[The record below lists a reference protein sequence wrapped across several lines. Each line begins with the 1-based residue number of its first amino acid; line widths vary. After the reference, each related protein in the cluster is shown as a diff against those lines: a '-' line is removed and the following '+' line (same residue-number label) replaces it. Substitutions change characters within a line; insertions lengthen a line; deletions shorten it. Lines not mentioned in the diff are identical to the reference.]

1 MGVMEE
7 NKNFNPFYDSDF
19 CISHEDSD
27 DRRLLVELPEDELLR
42 LKNEIDVVLGMYAKN
57 KGVMLAVDSP
67 LEPSS
72 GVVNNKKETLVINMF
87 AGPGAGKTTCAWE
100 IASKLK
106 KLGYVTEYVGEYAK
120 ELVWD
125 GRVDLLEGTAVKQKA
140 VYDEQKRRIDRL
152 LGKVDFVV
160 TDSPPILSMV
170 YLKESAPDFEKQMVE
185 DFHKYHTFN
194 IFIERSVHY
203 EKEGRLQTLEEA
215 KALDMGVKS
224 FLKEHNIYYGTYR
237 HHTVDISIENMQTT
251 FKKLNSKE
259 KASLKDSI
267 EAAENLKVKNTDLK
281 NRDNDKALELR

>member
-1 MGVMEE
+1 MSVKVE
-7 NKNFNPFYDSDF
+7 NSDFSPFYDSDF
-19 CISHEDSD
+19 LISHEDSNE
-27 DRRLLVELPEDELLR
+27 RRLLVELPEDELVR
-42 LKNEIDVVLGMYAKN
+42 LKSEIDVVLGIYAKN

-67 LEPSS
+67 LESVS
-72 GVVNNKKETLVINMF
+72 NTENNKKETLVINMF

-125 GRVDLLEGTAVKQKA
+125 GRADLLEGTAIKQKA

-152 LGKVDFVV
+152 IGKVDFVV

-170 YLKESAPDFEKQMVE
+170 YLTEPTPEFEKQMIH
-185 DFHKYHTFN
+185 DFFGYHNFN
-194 IFIERSVHY
+194 IFIERSLHY
-203 EKEGRLQTLEEA
+203 EKEGRLQTIEEA
-215 KALDMGVKS
+215 KAIDNSIKS
-224 FLKEHNIYYGTYR
+224 FLKENLIYYGSYR
-237 HHTVDISIENMQTT
+237 HNTVDLSIENMQTT

-267 EAAENLKVKNTDLK
+267 EAAISLKKSVNESRDTAK
-281 NRDNDKALELR
+281 NRIDKDR